1 MTYRKGSI
9 IRLKRAM
16 MLTVY
21 RRNFVEVHMFLPN
34 RPLLILR
41 KMRGDSIEKDFGTY
55 EVLYDSK
62 VFRVSGSDLSWAET
76 ENLSTQY

>member
-1 MTYRKGSI
+1 
-9 IRLKRAM
+9 
-16 MLTVY
+16 
-21 RRNFVEVHMFLPN
+21 MFLPN

-76 ENLSTQY
+76 ENLSNQR